1 MALQWMTIKLIFRF
15 IAFFLNV
22 KLLALA
28 ALHTDGRGDGGE
40 YGDDEIDDLLDGFFL
55 HKLNLY
61 FN

>member
-1 MALQWMTIKLIFRF
+1 MLS
-15 IAFFLNV
+15 V

-28 ALHTDGRGDGGE
+28 TLHTDGRGDGGE
-40 YGDDEIDDLLDGFFL
+40 YCDDEIDNLLDGFFL

>member
-1 MALQWMTIKLIFRF
+1 MLS
-15 IAFFLNV
+15 V

-28 ALHTDGRGDGGE
+28 ALHTDGRGNGGE

>member
-1 MALQWMTIKLIFRF
+1 M
-15 IAFFLNV
+15 LNV

-28 ALHTDGRGDGGE
+28 TLHTDGRGDGGE
-40 YGDDEIDDLLDGFFL
+40 DSDDEIDDLLDGFFL

>member
-1 MALQWMTIKLIFRF
+1 M
-15 IAFFLNV
+15 LNV
-22 KLLALA
+22 ELLALA

-40 YGDDEIDDLLDGFFL
+40 YGDDEIDDLLDVFFL